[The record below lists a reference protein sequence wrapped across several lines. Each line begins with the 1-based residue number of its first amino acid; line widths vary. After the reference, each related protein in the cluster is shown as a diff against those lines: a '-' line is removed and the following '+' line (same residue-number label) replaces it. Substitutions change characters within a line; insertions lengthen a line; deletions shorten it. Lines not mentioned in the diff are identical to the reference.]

1 MNYSFY
7 LLVIFLLFTIVFIP
21 YMDLLHL
28 QEGLTN
34 KLDSNIILIGDSML
48 NNSTYIDIDNDNKD
62 NSIPGLIKQSEGTR
76 LHNYA
81 KDGAIIDDCYSQ
93 IDLITNKNKN
103 IKTKNALIFI
113 SAGGNNIIN
122 ERNKNNIDY
131 EFVNNL
137 FQTYSTM
144 VIHIKQMCPEATIYL
159 LNLYKPTKP
168 QYSKL
173 YQYIDQWNSLIDE
186 FSQKNDLKVIQTN
199 KLLIL
204 NTDFIYDYEPSKTGS
219 QKIADAIIQVS
230 S

>member
-1 MNYSFY
+1 
-7 LLVIFLLFTIVFIP
+7 
-21 YMDLLHL
+21 
-28 QEGLTN
+28 
-34 KLDSNIILIGDSML
+34 
-48 NNSTYIDIDNDNKD
+48 
-62 NSIPGLIKQSEGTR
+62 
-76 LHNYA
+76 
-81 KDGAIIDDCYSQ
+81 
-93 IDLITNKNKN
+93 
-103 IKTKNALIFI
+103 
-113 SAGGNNIIN
+113 
-122 ERNKNNIDY
+122 
-131 EFVNNL
+131 
-137 FQTYSTM
+137 
-144 VIHIKQMCPEATIYL
+144 MCPEATIYL